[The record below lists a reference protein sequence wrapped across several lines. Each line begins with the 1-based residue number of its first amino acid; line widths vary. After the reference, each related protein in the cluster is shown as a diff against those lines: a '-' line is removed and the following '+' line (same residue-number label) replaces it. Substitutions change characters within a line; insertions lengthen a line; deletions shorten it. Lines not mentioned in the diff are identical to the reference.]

1 MPPRFDPRNYQTY
14 SIHAPL
20 STHWRKATC
29 VEVACPNYLNGW
41 RVRVEHLPPELLHQA
56 RTSGRRYT
64 ELAVREGETY
74 LVYEAGQPCFEA
86 STHRARVERPELYV
100 IRDGDARGN
109 PTGRRRQVDGV
120 AWNDDFGEHQER
132 IADLMKEG

>member
-1 MPPRFDPRNYQTY
+1 VARFDPRNYQTY

-20 STHWRKATC
+20 STHWRSISCAELGC
-29 VEVACPNYLNGW
+29 ANYLNGW
-41 RVRVEHLPPELLHQA
+41 TVRVEHLTPAQLHTC

-64 ELAVREGETY
+64 ELAVREGENY

-86 STHRARVERPELYV
+86 SAHVVRVERPELYV
-100 IRDGDARGN
+100 IRDGDTRAN
-109 PTGRRRQVDGV
+109 PTGRRAVVDG
-120 AWNDDFGEHQER
+120 ATWNDDFGEHQER